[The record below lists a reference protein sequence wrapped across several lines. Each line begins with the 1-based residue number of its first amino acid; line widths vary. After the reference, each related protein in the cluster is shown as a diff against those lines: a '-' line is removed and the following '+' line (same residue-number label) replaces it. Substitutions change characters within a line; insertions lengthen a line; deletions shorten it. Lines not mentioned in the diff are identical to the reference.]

1 MNNLEQQVTIKL
13 DTAPSLSVMDFG
25 MEALQAVW
33 LSGGLWLLLAL
44 PLAMQLTNI
53 FKPVVRDLVP
63 HRTYRRLGLFLMAY
77 LIGYGLGVLLIDSP
91 DSWKWAIFIGV
102 INPVVYQ
109 YMLNRAI
116 ANDNLAR
123 IALLK
128 GRQLTRKSDGELSV
142 DETQKI
148 HIKRGR
154 TGGNRKDDA
163 V

>member
-1 MNNLEQQVTIKL
+1 
-13 DTAPSLSVMDFG
+13 MDVG
-25 MEALQAVW
+25 VEALQAVW
-33 LSGGLWLLLAL
+33 LSGGLWLILAL
-44 PLAMQLTNI
+44 PLAMQLVNV

-77 LIGYGLGVLLIDSP
+77 CIGFGLGVLLIDSP

-109 YMLNRAI
+109 YLLNRAI

-128 GRQLTRKSDGELSV
+128 GRQLTRKTDGELSV
-142 DETQKI
+142 DETQQI
-148 HIKRGR
+148 HIKRGHSNGPR
-154 TGGNRKDDA
+154 DDDA